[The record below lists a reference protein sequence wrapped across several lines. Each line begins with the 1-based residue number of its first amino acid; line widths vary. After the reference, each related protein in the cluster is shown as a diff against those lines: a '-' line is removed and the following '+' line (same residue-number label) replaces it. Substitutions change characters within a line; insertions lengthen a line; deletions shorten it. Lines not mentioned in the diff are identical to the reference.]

1 MSHRR
6 SRVAFGT
13 ALALAMVATSCS
25 FGAESAPRTI
35 PGRQRGSLSI
45 GFGSPLSLDG
55 EVRIYLPRSDADG
68 TLALGSVGR
77 TIDESDDDLLLFEL
91 IEALVAGPTND
102 ERNQGFDTAIPRGI
116 RVLEVAPAGNRVTI
130 DLSGPL
136 AGLPE
141 DVLIAALAQIVYTVS
156 EGFFIREA
164 TITIDGAE
172 VSWPRQDGTFTDR
185 PLTIFD
191 YPTAAITSQPA
202 YPGIIPVESAA

>member
-1 MSHRR
+1 MSRPG
-6 SRVAFGT
+6 SRLAVSTLVVLASVT
-13 ALALAMVATSCS
+13 ASCS

-68 TLALGSVGR
+68 ALGSVGR
-77 TIDESDDDLLLFEL
+77 TIEESDDDLLLFEL
-91 IEALVAGPTND
+91 IEVLVAGPTND
-102 ERNQGFDTAIPRGI
+102 ERSQGYETAIPRGI
-116 RVLEVAPAGNRVTI
+116 RVLEVTPAGNRVTI

-136 AGLPE
+136 AGLPADE
-141 DVLIAALAQIVYTVS
+141 LIAALAQIVYTVS

>member
-1 MSHRR
+1 MSRR
-6 SRVAFGT
+6 RYHIVVGAT
-13 ALALAMVATSCS
+13 LALAAVATSCS

-68 TLALGSVGR
+68 TLGSVGR

-91 IEALVAGPTND
+91 IEALVAGPTDD
-102 ERNQGFDTAIPRGI
+102 ERGQGYGTAIPRGI

-136 AGLPE
+136 ASLPT
-141 DVLIAALAQIVYTVS
+141 DDLIAALAQIVYTVS

-172 VSWPRQDGTFTDR
+172 VSWPRQDGTLTDR

-202 YPGIIPVESAA
+202 YPGIIPVESSA

>member
-1 MSHRR
+1 MSRR
-6 SRVAFGT
+6 RTCAAAS
-13 ALALAMVATSCS
+13 ALLTFASIATSCS

-55 EVRIYLPRSDADG
+55 EVRIYLPRSDVDG
-68 TLALGSVGR
+68 ALGSVGR
-77 TIDESDDDLLLFEL
+77 TIEESDDELLLFEL
-91 IEALVAGPTND
+91 IEELVAGPTDD
-102 ERNQGFDTAIPRGI
+102 ERNRGYETAIPPGI
-116 RVLEVAPAGNRVTI
+116 RVLEVTPAGNRVTI

-136 AGLPE
+136 TSLPTDE
-141 DVLIAALAQIVYTVS
+141 LIAALAQIVYTVS

-172 VSWPRQDGTFTDR
+172 VSWPRQDGTLTDR

-202 YPGIIPVESAA
+202 YPGIIPVESSA

>member
-1 MSHRR
+1 MNRR
-6 SRVAFGT
+6 RPRMAVGA
-13 ALALAMVATSCS
+13 ALALAAIAASCS

-35 PGRQRGSLSI
+35 PDRQRGSLSI

-68 TLALGSVGR
+68 DLALGSVGR
-77 TIDESDDDLLLFEL
+77 TIDESDDEVLLFAL
-91 IEALVAGPTND
+91 IEALVAGPSDD
-102 ERNQGFDTAIPRGI
+102 ERSQGYATAIPRGT
-116 RVLEVAPAGNRVTI
+116 RVLEVAPAGNRITI

-136 AGLPE
+136 ASLPTDE
-141 DVLIAALAQIVYTVS
+141 LIAALAQIVYTVS

-164 TITIDGAE
+164 IITIDGAD
-172 VSWPRQDGTFTDR
+172 VSWPRQDGTLTDR

-202 YPGIIPVESAA
+202 YPGIIPAESAV

>member
-1 MSHRR
+1 MSLRR
-6 SRVAFGT
+6 SRVAAS
-13 ALALAMVATSCS
+13 ALLTLASIATSCS

-35 PGRQRGSLSI
+35 PSRQRGSLSI

-68 TLALGSVGR
+68 ALGSVGR
-77 TIDESDDDLLLFEL
+77 TIEEPDDDLLLFEL
-91 IEALVAGPTND
+91 IEELMAGPTDD
-102 ERNQGFDTAIPRGI
+102 ERNRGYESAIPPGI
-116 RVLEVAPAGNRVTI
+116 RVIEVTPAGDRVTI

-136 AGLPE
+136 TSLPTDE
-141 DVLIAALAQIVYTVS
+141 LIAALAQIVYTVS

-172 VSWPRQDGTFTDR
+172 VSWPRQDGTLTDR

-202 YPGIIPVESAA
+202 YPGIIPVESAV

>member
-1 MSHRR
+1 MSRR
-6 SRVAFGT
+6 RYHIVVGAT
-13 ALALAMVATSCS
+13 LALAAVATSCS

-68 TLALGSVGR
+68 ALGSVGR

-91 IEALVAGPTND
+91 IEALVAGPTDD
-102 ERNQGFDTAIPRGI
+102 ERGQGYGTAIPRGI

-136 AGLPE
+136 ASLPT
-141 DVLIAALAQIVYTVS
+141 DDLIAALAQIVYTVS

-164 TITIDGAE
+164 TITVDGAE
-172 VSWPRQDGTFTDR
+172 VSWPRQDGTVTDR

-202 YPGIIPVESAA
+202 YPGIIPVESSA